1 MRAAQKVAF
10 YTLLVICVAILLFPL
25 YYTVAGAL
33 MSQQELA
40 TFPPHLYPHHIV
52 LKNFSDAF
60 RVIPLARQYGN
71 SLLVALVVVFGQVVT
86 AVLSAYAF
94 AFLRMPFR
102 GFVFAVFLVTMMVPG
117 EAIII
122 PNYLTIAHLHA
133 LNTYWALILPYLS
146 LGFGTFLLRQ
156 FFLSF
161 PPDIREAALL
171 DGAGHLRFM
180 YRILVPLS
188 KPAIGTLAVYVFI
201 STYNQYFWPLLV
213 TRTPEMQTL
222 QIGVSQLQS
231 ADIANPNIVLAGVTL
246 ALIPTLALIYAFQR
260 NIVRGLTAG
269 AVR

>member
-1 MRAAQKVAF
+1 MTIGRKIAIYVA
-10 YTLLVICVAILLFPL
+10 LVLCVAVLLFPL

-33 MSQQELA
+33 MSQSELA
-40 TFPPHLYPHHIV
+40 TFPPHLYPHHLNAKSFHDV
-52 LKNFSDAF
+52 FQ
-60 RVIPLARQYGN
+60 VIPLLRQYGN
-71 SLLVALVVVFGQVVT
+71 SLLVALVVVVGQVIT

-94 AFLRMPFR
+94 AFLRMPAR
-102 GFVFAVFLVTMMVPG
+102 GFVFGVFLSTMMVPG

-122 PNYLTIAHLHA
+122 PNYLTMAHLHV
-133 LNTYWALILPYLS
+133 LNSYWALILPFLS

-161 PPDIREAALL
+161 PADIREAALI
-171 DGAGHLRFM
+171 DGAGHLRFLF
-180 YRILVPLS
+180 RILVPLS

-201 STYNQYFWPLLV
+201 ATYNQYFWPLLV
-213 TRTPEMQTL
+213 TRTPQMQTL

-231 ADIANPNIVLAGVTL
+231 VDIANPNIVLAGVVL
-246 ALIPTLALIYAFQR
+246 AVLPTLLLIYAFQR